1 MCCLNFVAFLQNF
14 VLSPRKK
21 LHIYRHVAPQAHYLL
36 PITYYSYKA
45 MIDYIKGN
53 IAFKNPTFVVVETAG
68 GVGYRI
74 NISLNTYAKIESSE
88 KVILLTYLQIRE
100 DAHVLFGFA
109 EETER
114 TLFTQL
120 ISVSGVGPA
129 TAQILLSGM
138 SADEARAAIL
148 SENEVAFSK
157 VKGIGPKTA
166 KRIILDLKDKIKKEG
181 GENVINFAHTG
192 NTIRDEALSALV
204 SLGFVRM
211 NVQKVLNKILQEQ
224 PNVKTVEELIK
235 TALKQLS

>member
-1 MCCLNFVAFLQNF
+1 
-14 VLSPRKK
+14 
-21 LHIYRHVAPQAHYLL
+21 
-36 PITYYSYKA
+36 
-45 MIDYIKGN
+45 MIDYIKGA
-53 IAFKNPTFVVVETAG
+53 ITFKNPTFVVVETSG

-88 KVILLTYLQIRE
+88 NVILLTYLQIRE

-109 EETER
+109 EESER
-114 TLFTQL
+114 VLFTQL

-129 TAQILLSGM
+129 TAQVLLSGM
-138 SADEARAAIL
+138 SADEARSAIL
-148 SENEVAFSK
+148 AENEVAFSK

-181 GENVINFAHTG
+181 GENVLNFSPSG
-192 NTIRDEALSALV
+192 NTMRDEALSALV

-224 PNVKTVEELIK
+224 PNVKNVEELIK
-235 TALKQLS
+235 LALKQLS

>member
-1 MCCLNFVAFLQNF
+1 
-14 VLSPRKK
+14 
-21 LHIYRHVAPQAHYLL
+21 
-36 PITYYSYKA
+36 
-45 MIDYIKGN
+45 MIDFIKGV
-53 IAFKNPTFVVVETAG
+53 IAFKNPAFVVVETAA

-88 KVILLTYLQIRE
+88 KVLLLTYLQIRE

-109 EETER
+109 DELER
-114 TLFTQL
+114 TLFVQL

-129 TAQILLSGM
+129 TAQVLLSGM
-138 SADEARAAIL
+138 NADEVRSAII

-166 KRIILDLKDKIKKEG
+166 KRIILDLKDKVMKEG
-181 GENVINFAHTG
+181 GENMMNFTQTG
-192 NTIRDEALSALV
+192 NTIREEALSALV

-235 TALKQLS
+235 LALKQLS

>member
-1 MCCLNFVAFLQNF
+1 
-14 VLSPRKK
+14 
-21 LHIYRHVAPQAHYLL
+21 
-36 PITYYSYKA
+36 
-45 MIDYIKGN
+45 MIDYIKGK
-53 IAFKNPTFVVVETAG
+53 IAYKTPTFVVVETTG

-88 KVILLTYLQIRE
+88 DVILLTYLQIRE

-109 EETER
+109 EESER
-114 TLFTQL
+114 TLFSQL

-129 TAQILLSGM
+129 TAQVLLSGM
-138 SADEARAAIL
+138 NPDEARGAIL

-166 KRIILDLKDKIKKEG
+166 KRIILDLKDKIKKESG
-181 GENVINFAHTG
+181 DSVLNMTLSG
-192 NTIRDEALSALV
+192 NTIREEALSALV

-224 PNVKTVEELIK
+224 PNVKTVEDLIRL
-235 TALKQLS
+235 ALKQLS